1 MRCVVFQI
9 AVLLCILFGL
19 SNTTIAQSSV
29 PTRESQE
36 AVIDAWLATETDR
49 NEVVPRRIDAI
60 SKELA
65 TIVQHDWAGEYRSGM
80 PLGDYVTIVIA
91 PDSGIGRTTFGC
103 CGEGKPNCGRTR
115 IDDLGVHVHWDY
127 PCHPSF
133 PEPRILVPIR
143 WGDSRFLIPQNEIS
157 LFCIDAREH
166 HRKNE
171 PKAHSRRLTTRYLWQ
186 SNDHVLPSGKPQIP
200 KAYQAYEDLGHI
212 SAQITSTHE
221 PTRRPVYDHLPW
233 YEFIEQRVK
242 IDVGAKNHVL
252 PGMQFWTNHKLMF
265 AVTSVRDN
273 DSDAVRV
280 EKAIHQ
286 PDFTEELVGMRVSTE
301 SPYERIARK

>member
-1 MRCVVFQI
+1 MSPFDNSSKENDPFSFVRFVNRPFAAKCAYAHQCEGRC
-9 AVLLCILFGL
+9 
-19 SNTTIAQSSV
+19 
-29 PTRESQE
+29 ESQE

-157 LFCIDAREH
+157 LFSIDAREH

-171 PKAHSRRLTTRYLWQ
+171 PKAHSRRLTTRYL
-186 SNDHVLPSGKPQIP
+186 GR
-200 KAYQAYEDLGHI
+200 AM
-212 SAQITSTHE
+212 TTFC
-221 PTRRPVYDHLPW
+221 RPESHR
-233 YEFIEQRVK
+233 FQRPIK
-242 IDVGAKNHVL
+242 H
-252 PGMQFWTNHKLMF
+252 
-265 AVTSVRDN
+265 
-273 DSDAVRV
+273 
-280 EKAIHQ
+280 
-286 PDFTEELVGMRVSTE
+286 MRT
-301 SPYERIARK
+301 